1 MPAIA
6 PLTAGEARVMDAEA
20 IQRFNSRPGR
30 REVHRL
36 HVRTGAAVPT
46 SNITT
51 ASVVLLM
58 ANPGYSDHLQDTPDG
73 CDEWEKEGWP
83 LAYLHPEAPKGGR
96 DWTHRRLRHL
106 VERFGA
112 QHVARR
118 VALVQLIPWASIKF
132 HAGAV
137 MPSRERI
144 LSDVY
149 SAGRRGALLVVLRCR
164 RLWAPAL
171 NGTDVIYGRNPL
183 AVYVSPMN
191 LADDRGFERVCEH
204 MR

>member
-1 MPAIA
+1 M
-6 PLTAGEARVMDAEA
+6 LTAAEARAMDAEA
-20 IQRFNSRPGR
+20 IQRFNSQPSRQN
-30 REVHRL
+30 VHRL
-36 HVRTGAAVPT
+36 HTRTGAAVPT

-58 ANPGYSDHLQDTPDG
+58 ANPGYTEDRTDTPDG
-73 CDEWEKEGWP
+73 CDEWEMEGWS

-96 DWTHRRLRHL
+96 DWTHQRLRHL

-112 QHVARR
+112 QWVAQR
-118 VALVQLIPWASIKF
+118 VALVQLVPWASIKF
-132 HAGAV
+132 HADAV

-149 SAGRRGALLVVLRCR
+149 MAGRRGALLVVLRCQR
-164 RLWAPAL
+164 HWAPAVD
-171 NGTDVIYGRNPL
+171 GADVVYGRSPR
-183 AVYVSPMN
+183 AVYVSPGN
-191 LADDRGFERVCEH
+191 LADDRGFERVCER